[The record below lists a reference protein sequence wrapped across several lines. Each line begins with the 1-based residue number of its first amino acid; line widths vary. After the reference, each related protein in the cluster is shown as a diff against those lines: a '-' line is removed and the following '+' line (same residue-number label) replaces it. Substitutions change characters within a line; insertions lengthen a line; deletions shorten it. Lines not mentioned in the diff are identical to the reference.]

1 VTVVA
6 ERVVIV
12 TGAGRGLGRE
22 YARLFA
28 ADGANVVVADVDLD
42 GANETVADIRAASGN
57 AIAVKADVTAP
68 DSVESLV
75 TAAIDE
81 FGTVHVLV
89 NNAGIWGDLQ
99 RVPLVDIDPAYW
111 DLVMAVNV
119 RGPLLC
125 SRAVIPSMRAQQW
138 GRIVNIS
145 SIGAW
150 MPSGV
155 YGVSKLA
162 LNQLTFAM
170 ASEIGDFGITV
181 NAVAPG
187 TIDNEATQRQV
198 PKAGLDGLV
207 NRNAIKRSGTAAD
220 LYGMIRYLAS
230 DEAEWVTGQTI
241 AVNGGFGSRL

>member
-1 VTVVA
+1 MVA

-22 YARLFA
+22 YAKMFA
-28 ADGANVVVADVDLD
+28 AEGASVVVADLDVD
-42 GANETVADIRAASGN
+42 GAKATAAEIQDASGN
-57 AIAVKADVTAP
+57 AMAVGVDVTEL

-75 TAAIDE
+75 SATVDE
-81 FGTVHVLV
+81 FGGVHVLV

-99 RVPLVDIDPAYW
+99 RTPLAEIDPAYW
-111 DLVMAVNV
+111 DFVMAVNV

-125 SRAVIPSMRAQQW
+125 SRAVIPTMAAQSW

-162 LNQLTFAM
+162 LNQLTFAL
-170 ASEIGDFGITV
+170 ASELGSLGITV

-207 NRNAIKRSGTAAD
+207 NRNAIKRAGTAKD
-220 LYGMIRYLAS
+220 LYGMIRYLCS
-230 DEAEWVTGQTI
+230 DDAEWVTGQTI

>member
-1 VTVVA
+1 MG
-6 ERVVIV
+6 EGRVVIV

-22 YARLFA
+22 YAQMFA
-28 ADGANVVVADVDLD
+28 ADGASVVVADINVD
-42 GANETVADIRAASGN
+42 GAKATAAEIQDASGS
-57 AIAVKADVTAP
+57 ALAVGVDVTNL
-68 DSVESLV
+68 DSVEGLV
-75 TAAIDE
+75 ATAVSE
-81 FGTVHVLV
+81 FGAVHVLV

-99 RVPLVDIDPAYW
+99 RAPLVETDPGYW
-111 DLVMAVNV
+111 DFVMAVNV

-125 SRAVIPSMRAQQW
+125 TRAVTPTMRSQNW

-162 LNQLTFAM
+162 LNQLTFAL
-170 ASEIGDFGITV
+170 ASELGPLGITV

-187 TIDNEATQRQV
+187 TIANEATQRQV
-198 PKAGLDGLV
+198 PQAGLDGLV
-207 NRNAIKRSGTAAD
+207 SRNAIKRAGTAKD
-220 LYGMIRYLAS
+220 LYGMIRYLCS